1 MPRFRPKKDPKV
13 NYFATETKTEMIARW
28 EKMIVKMQALSEQ
41 KLREGDKAGAERCQR
56 IAQEARESIFRE
68 RERMGLKTSKTR

>member
-1 MPRFRPKKDPKV
+1 MPRFRPKKEPKAS
-13 NYFATETKTEMIARW
+13 YFEQETKNEMINRW
-28 EKMIVKMQALSEQ
+28 EKMILKMQELKEQ

-56 IAQEARESIFRE
+56 IAQEAQESIFRE